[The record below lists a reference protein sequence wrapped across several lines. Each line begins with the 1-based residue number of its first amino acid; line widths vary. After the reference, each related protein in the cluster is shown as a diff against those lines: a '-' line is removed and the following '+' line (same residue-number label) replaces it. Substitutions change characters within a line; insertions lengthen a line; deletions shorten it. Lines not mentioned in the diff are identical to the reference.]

1 MWDIF
6 TILNHSFK
14 IHALGYMFF
23 FSLSLSQTVV
33 RIGDR
38 NKDGRLDKAEF
49 LDYCEDQERRLW
61 KVFQYVDSNRDGE
74 IMHYLRACF
83 FTKFKILIFQHI
95 LLFFFLPPSLFILF
109 PLILG
114 AIDLDEI
121 KNKLNEIDI
130 RISDEDARKLLKK

>member
-6 TILNHSFK
+6 TILNHSLK
-14 IHALGYMFF
+14 IHALGYTFF

-83 FTKFKILIFQHI
+83 FTKFKILISAYFVI
-95 LLFFFLPPSLFILF
+95 FLSPSLSLFILF